1 MQRIN
6 FENTTVT
13 RQPYVTI
20 DGTDYEVQEGT
31 YSGGTD
37 LDAYTF
43 NTLQDNIENAL
54 ANVGG
59 NEIAISETEPTTET
73 TKLWINSGEISQQAS
88 EITNS
93 YSTSTGIGYSANYV
107 NNMKYERMTPADF
120 LTLSSGF
127 SFGET
132 NIFKYK
138 NHYTGTVT
146 IKKSSKFAGAGT
158 QETIGT
164 INSNL
169 GAITNNI
176 NTFGVTGATA
186 DDVWSVPDNFAY
198 IYITNTNTIY
208 IKGKSTDAY
217 VKFNIDVYMKYNDNG
232 EYKDIYIKTFDTLPV
247 GTEVDYD
254 GETVPDGWSEVDAI
268 KNLWNGTKY
277 SANDTIT
284 LSETLQTGHLYMI
297 TCMGVSA
304 SYTVTLPFVYTGNN
318 LIQIA
323 YANVAGSTP
332 EGFRYRLTVS
342 GTTITID
349 SNSQNNI
356 ANTAIKRIDKIM

>member
-43 NTLQDNIENAL
+43 NTLQDNIEDAL

-73 TKLWINSGEISQQAS
+73 TKLWIDTGEISQQAS

-107 NNMKYERMTPADF
+107 NNMKYERMTPTDF
-120 LTLSSGF
+120 LTLNTGF

-217 VKFNIDVYMKYNDNG
+217 VKFNIDVILN
-232 EYKDIYIKTFDTLPV
+232 
-247 GTEVDYD
+247 
-254 GETVPDGWSEVDAI
+254 
-268 KNLWNGTKY
+268 
-277 SANDTIT
+277 
-284 LSETLQTGHLYMI
+284 
-297 TCMGVSA
+297 
-304 SYTVTLPFVYTGNN
+304 
-318 LIQIA
+318 
-323 YANVAGSTP
+323 
-332 EGFRYRLTVS
+332 
-342 GTTITID
+342 
-349 SNSQNNI
+349 
-356 ANTAIKRIDKIM
+356 